1 MRINPITLVGIALI
15 VLGVVAFAYQGI
27 TYTSREKI
35 IDIGPFQATA
45 DTQKTIP
52 LSPLMG
58 GLALAGGIVLVV
70 VGAKKSS

>member
-15 VLGVVAFAYQGI
+15 VLGIVAFAYQGI

-35 IDIGPFQATA
+35 IDIGPFEATA

-52 LSPLMG
+52 LSPLLG

-70 VGAKKSS
+70 VGAKKS

>member
-1 MRINPITLVGIALI
+1 MRNPITLVGIGLI
-15 VLGVVAFAYQGI
+15 LLGIVAFAYPGI

-52 LSPLMG
+52 LSPLLG
-58 GLALAGGIVLVV
+58 GVVLAGGILLVV
-70 VGAKKSS
+70 VGARKSS

>member
-15 VLGVVAFAYQGI
+15 VLGIVAFAYRGI

-35 IDIGPFQATA
+35 IDIGPIQATA

-52 LSPLMG
+52 LSPLLG
-58 GLALAGGIVLVV
+58 GLALVGGIVLVV
-70 VGAKKSS
+70 VGAKKS